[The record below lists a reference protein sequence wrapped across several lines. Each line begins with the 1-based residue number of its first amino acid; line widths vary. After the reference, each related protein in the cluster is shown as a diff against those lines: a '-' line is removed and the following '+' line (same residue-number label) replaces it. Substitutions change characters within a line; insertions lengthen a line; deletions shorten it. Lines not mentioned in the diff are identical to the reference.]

1 MKKKVVFLMTML
13 AAVGVSAQVASVV
26 SPDGRLKVNVDV
38 KGGKPVYEVKYD
50 DKQMLD
56 ESPLGFVADNGD
68 FSQGVSFVEKKETHL
83 AFDYEMSRS
92 KFSKVHVDANQLVVT
107 LKNAQG
113 NPYDVDFRV
122 SNNDVA
128 FRYAIPN
135 HPSRRNEK
143 KFSIRIMKEATGFD
157 FPSQTTTFLTPQSDA
172 MIGWKGTKP
181 SYEEGYGYDEPMNKR
196 SQYGHGYTFPGL
208 FHIGNAWVLVSE
220 TGVDSRYCA
229 SRLSDMKGDGLYT
242 LEFPMPEENNG
253 NGTVEPAFALP
264 GATPWRTITVG
275 TSLKPVVETT
285 IPWDY
290 VEARY
295 DTPHHYE
302 FGKGTWSWIVWQD
315 NSINYDDQVKYIQLS
330 KAMGFK
336 YVLIDN
342 WWDTNIGE
350 EKMTELVKY
359 AQSQGVDVFLWYSS
373 SGWWND
379 IEQGPINV
387 MSDPIKRKQYMR
399 WMNLIGVKGIKVDF
413 FGGDKQET
421 MRHYEQI
428 LSDADDNHI
437 MVIFHGCTIPRGWQ
451 SGCCGQ
457 GGEGCCHASLH
468 PQCHRMHGV
477 RWLLHESP
485 HPQGQPRGQHA
496 QDFGLPRTGYL
507 HPLPES
513 YPEFCH
519 HT

>member
-83 AFDYEMSRS
+83 TFDYEMSRS

-208 FHIGNAWVLVSE
+208 FHIGNA
-220 TGVDSRYCA
+220 
-229 SRLSDMKGDGLYT
+229 
-242 LEFPMPEENNG
+242 
-253 NGTVEPAFALP
+253 
-264 GATPWRTITVG
+264 
-275 TSLKPVVETT
+275 
-285 IPWDY
+285 
-290 VEARY
+290 
-295 DTPHHYE
+295 
-302 FGKGTWSWIVWQD
+302 
-315 NSINYDDQVKYIQLS
+315 
-330 KAMGFK
+330 
-336 YVLIDN
+336 
-342 WWDTNIGE
+342 
-350 EKMTELVKY
+350 
-359 AQSQGVDVFLWYSS
+359 
-373 SGWWND
+373 
-379 IEQGPINV
+379 
-387 MSDPIKRKQYMR
+387 
-399 WMNLIGVKGIKVDF
+399 
-413 FGGDKQET
+413 
-421 MRHYEQI
+421 
-428 LSDADDNHI
+428 
-437 MVIFHGCTIPRGWQ
+437 
-451 SGCCGQ
+451 
-457 GGEGCCHASLH
+457 
-468 PQCHRMHGV
+468 
-477 RWLLHESP
+477 
-485 HPQGQPRGQHA
+485 
-496 QDFGLPRTGYL
+496 
-507 HPLPES
+507 
-513 YPEFCH
+513 
-519 HT
+519 